1 MGHKICHM
9 FADSFFFKQ
18 KIYWSFFVVVINVWP
33 LNYFKLQPMQPLQA
47 VVSSSTS
54 SHQPNILW
62 LHRTTL
68 QPLPSTRFSP
78 HSNDNQIK
86 VPCYFQMVFYLLS
99 FMSKNIWPI
108 KYSFVAGSQQTPLNK
123 ELQQM

>member
-9 FADSFFFKQ
+9 FADSFFSKQ

-86 VPCYFQMVFYLLS
+86 VPCYFQMVFYLLCQKI
-99 FMSKNIWPI
+99 FGLLNIASWL
-108 KYSFVAGSQQTPLNK
+108 ALNK
-123 ELQQM
+123 PLWTRNCNRCS